1 MPGAMLTWICST
13 SLTSSCTSCCSRWYR
28 CWGVSLA
35 PRPSP
40 SCGERNRFGGQAEV
54 HKTPVAPGTQ
64 GRGEGDLDAGTS
76 RCLPYLCKKAQKG
89 IDEEEQVHETL
100 NRQAGATSCLWALVL
115 IWDFRDVCWK
125 DNTAGYKQPR
135 RLLSAPARRGSLLE
149 LIFTNK
155 VLVGDVAV
163 QGSLGCSDHERVE
176 FRVLSVGRRGLTA
189 LGFRK
194 ADWCLQRSAWRS
206 PLGSGNEG
214 KRGPR
219 KMVDVQRSPPPSSR
233 ALHPNKWAIR
243 QKSHKATWVNR
254 SF

>member
-1 MPGAMLTWICST
+1 M
-13 SLTSSCTSCCSRWYR
+13 
-28 CWGVSLA
+28 
-35 PRPSP
+35 
-40 SCGERNRFGGQAEV
+40 
-54 HKTPVAPGTQ
+54 
-64 GRGEGDLDAGTS
+64 
-76 RCLPYLCKKAQKG
+76 
-89 IDEEEQVHETL
+89 
-100 NRQAGATSCLWALVL
+100 WALVL

-155 VLVGDVAV
+155 VLVGNVAV

-176 FRVLSVGRRGLTA
+176 FRVLRVGRRGLTA

-194 ADWCLQRSAWRS
+194 ADWCLQRSAWRN
-206 PLGSGNEG
+206 PLGSGNGG

-219 KMVDVQRSPPPSSR
+219 KMVDVQRSRPPSSG

-254 SF
+254 SFSPNPDTEGKEAEAGAGTGNMRLTLLSSQE